1 MNCQDINSQ
10 LLVKLIRLKISLTR
24 SDSFIYTP
32 KPSIHHEKLSKE
44 EDINR
49 QIDISYPS
57 SNRTKQIDMEII
69 EMMLNTHGIP
79 IEQKLNECEND
90 YFRRSTIQLE
100 QINGR
105 NFSFNDKI
113 YLFVFCL

>member
-1 MNCQDINSQ
+1 MNCQDINCQ
-10 LLVKLIRLKISLTR
+10 LLVQLIRLKKTLTR
-24 SDSFIYTP
+24 SESFS

-69 EMMLNTHGIP
+69 EMMLNTHGIQ
-79 IEQKLNECEND
+79 IEQKLNECAND